1 MCIHNNEWQILPH
14 DRLIRMKG
22 IMCVLLLLLLLLK
35 KIGNA
40 RPGEGDCH
48 PISPKTPA
56 PHYQPIEEKKRK
68 GK

>member
-1 MCIHNNEWQILPH
+1 MGNILALLREMGRRAP
-14 DRLIRMKG
+14 LQG
-22 IMCVLLLLLLLLK
+22 TCLLLLLLLLLK

-40 RPGEGDCH
+40 RPGEGDCR